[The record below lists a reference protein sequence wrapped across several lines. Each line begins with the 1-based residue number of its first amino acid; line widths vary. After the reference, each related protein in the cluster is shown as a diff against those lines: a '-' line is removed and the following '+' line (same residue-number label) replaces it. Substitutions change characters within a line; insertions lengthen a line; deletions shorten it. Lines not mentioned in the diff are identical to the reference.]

1 VAKLGVEE
9 FKLLSAGIDIG
20 TTTTQLVI
28 SELTMKNRLPGARIP
43 KIEITE
49 KKVLYQSP
57 IYMTPIVDHKE
68 VDAKSLKAIIEL
80 EYGKAGFNLDDIDTG
95 AVIITG
101 ETAKKENAEKI
112 IHQLAEFAGDFVV
125 AVAGPQLESVLAGK
139 GSGASDY
146 SKKHMKK
153 VVNLD
158 IGGGTTNIAVFYNG
172 NVEDATCVNV
182 GGRLIEIDEKTER
195 VSYVSKPANL
205 FINAYKLNIKTG
217 EKVIMNQLEA
227 FCDRMVELTERV
239 LKGNEIPVALAEI
252 LMGAAFK
259 SGNEYDC
266 VMFSGGVAEYIYG
279 VNQADEGAFKYGDIG
294 PILAKAFKKSTII
307 CDSELITAENTI
319 RATVIGAGT
328 QSMGISGSTVFVKA
342 EMLPIRNVPVA
353 KIYWQTFPT
362 EDTGIRDSITAATR
376 RYEGSMRHNALAISL
391 PCPKVLSFE
400 NVQRM
405 ANGIYGAWQESMDP
419 TKPLVVIV
427 EKDIAK
433 VLGQTLQIVA
443 TKEMKFICID
453 SIYVN
458 DGDYIDVGRPM
469 SKDDVV
475 PVIIKTLVF

>member
-1 VAKLGVEE
+1 MGVEE

-57 IYMTPIVDHKE
+57 IYMTPIIDHKE
-68 VDAKSLKAIIEL
+68 VDAKALKAIIEL
-80 EYGKAGFNLDDIDTG
+80 EYGKAGFQLDKIDTG

-172 NVEDATCVNV
+172 NVEDATCINV
-182 GGRLIEIDEKTER
+182 GGRLIEIEEQTER
-195 VSYVSKPANL
+195 ISYVSRPAKV
-205 FINAYKLNIKTG
+205 FIEAFGLNIKTG
-217 EKVIMNQLEA
+217 EIAIMSQLEA
-227 FCDRMVELTERV
+227 FCDRMVELTEQV
-239 LKGNEIPVALAEI
+239 LRGEKIPSALAEI
-252 LMGAAFK
+252 IMGASLK
-259 SGNEYDC
+259 QDNDYDC
-266 VMFSGGVAEYIYG
+266 IMFSGGVAEYIYENKQLDG
-279 VNQADEGAFKYGDIG
+279 GLFKYGDIG
-294 PILAKAFKKSTII
+294 PILAKAFKKS
-307 CDSELITAENTI
+307 SLIRKFQLIEAENTI

-328 QSMGISGSTVFVKA
+328 QSMGISGSTVFVKP
-342 EMLPIRNVPVA
+342 EMLPIRNIPVA
-353 KIYWQTFPT
+353 KIHWQSFPT
-362 EDTGIRDSITAATR
+362 DDAGIRECITKAAR
-376 RYEGSMRHNALAISL
+376 RYEGSMKHNALAISL
-391 PCPKVLSFE
+391 PCPETLSFE

-405 ANGIYGAWQESMDP
+405 ALGIYGAWETVMDRS
-419 TKPLVVIV
+419 KPLIVIV

-433 VLGQTLQIVA
+433 VLGQTIQTLA
-443 TKEMKFICID
+443 SEEMKFICID

>member
-1 VAKLGVEE
+1 MGVEE
-9 FKLLSAGIDIG
+9 FKLISAGIDIG
-20 TTTTQLVI
+20 TTTTQIVI

-57 IYMTPIVDHKE
+57 IYMTPIIDHKE
-68 VDAKSLKAIIEL
+68 VDSKELKKIIDG
-80 EYGKAGFNLDDIDTG
+80 EYGKAGFKLSSIDTG

-112 IHQLAEFAGDFVV
+112 IHELAEFAGDFVV
-125 AVAGPQLESVLAGK
+125 AVAGPQLEAVLAGK

-146 SKKHMKK
+146 SKNYLKK

-172 NVEDATCVNV
+172 NVEGATCINV
-182 GGRLIEIDEKTER
+182 GGRLIEVDQVTDRI
-195 VSYVSKPANL
+195 SYVSKPAKI
-205 FINAYKLNIKTG
+205 FIDTYGLDIKTG
-217 EKVIMNQLEA
+217 DKVNLSELEN
-227 FCDRMVELTERV
+227 FCDKMVELTEKIITGDEITAALTDIIMAPP
-239 LKGNEIPVALAEI
+239 LKKDDDYNCI
-252 LMGAAFK
+252 
-259 SGNEYDC
+259 
-266 VMFSGGVAEYIYG
+266 MFSGGVAEYIYEEKREET
-279 VNQADEGAFKYGDIG
+279 NLFKYGDIG
-294 PILAKAFKKSTII
+294 IILAKAFKKSDLTKKFK
-307 CDSELITAENTI
+307 LITAENTI

-328 QSMGISGSTVFVKA
+328 QSMGISGSTVFVKP
-342 EMLPIRNVPVA
+342 EMLPIRNIPVV
-353 KIYWQTFPT
+353 KIHWTEFPAD
-362 EDTGIRDSITAATR
+362 EQGIKENILAVMR
-376 RYEGSMRHNALAISL
+376 RYDGALKHHSLAISL
-391 PCPKVLSFE
+391 PCPKALTFE
-400 NVQRM
+400 NIQRM
-405 ANGIYGAWQESMDP
+405 ANGIFGAWQTVMEP

-433 VLGQTLQIVA
+433 VLGQTIQIRA
-443 TKEMKFICID
+443 SGEMNFICID

>member
-1 VAKLGVEE
+1 MGIEE

-49 KKVLYQSP
+49 KKILYQSP
-57 IYMTPIVDHKE
+57 IYMTPIIDHKE
-68 VDAKSLKAIIEL
+68 VDAKALKEIIEK
-80 EYGKAGFNLDDIDTG
+80 EYRKAGFSLDSIDTG

-139 GSGASDY
+139 GSGACDY
-146 SKKHMKK
+146 SKHNMKK

-172 NVEDATCVNV
+172 NVEGSTCVNV
-182 GGRLIEIDEKTER
+182 GGRLIEIDEASDR
-195 VSYVSKPANL
+195 ISYISKPAKI
-205 FINAYKLNIKTG
+205 FIDTYGINIKNG
-217 EKVIMNQLEA
+217 EKISICELEK
-227 FCDRMVELTERV
+227 FCDKMVELTGLV
-239 LKGNEIPVALAEI
+239 LRGEEIPPALQDI
-252 LMGAAFK
+252 IMGPLLK
-259 SGNEYDC
+259 QDNNYDC
-266 VMFSGGVAEYIYG
+266 IMFSGGVAEYIYG
-279 VNQADEGAFKYGDIG
+279 NKNEDDRLYKYGDIG
-294 PILAKAFKKSTII
+294 ILLSKAFKKSNLVK
-307 CDSELITAENTI
+307 DYELIIAENTI

-328 QSMGISGSTVFVKA
+328 QSMGISGSTVFIKPD
-342 EMLPIRNVPVA
+342 MLPIRNIPVA
-353 KIYWQTFPT
+353 KIYWSEFPKD
-362 EDTGIRDSITAATR
+362 ELGIKESIIAVVK
-376 RYEGSMRHNALAISL
+376 RYDGSLKHNALAISL
-391 PCPKVLSFE
+391 PCPKELSFE
-400 NVQRM
+400 NIERI
-405 ANGIYGAWQESMDP
+405 ACGIYKAWLESMDRN
-419 TKPLVVIV
+419 KPLVVIV

-433 VLGQTLQIVA
+433 VLGQTLQI
-443 TKEMKFICID
+443 KSGGEMKFICID

>member
-1 VAKLGVEE
+1 MGIEE

-49 KKVLYQSP
+49 KKILYQSP
-57 IYMTPIVDHKE
+57 IYMTPIIDHKE
-68 VDAKSLKAIIEL
+68 VDAKALKEIIEK
-80 EYGKAGFNLDDIDTG
+80 EYRKAGFNLDSIDTG

-146 SKKHMKK
+146 SKHNMKK

-172 NVEDATCVNV
+172 NVEDSTCINV
-182 GGRLIEIDEKTER
+182 GGRLIEIDEASDR
-195 VSYVSKPANL
+195 ISYISKPAKI
-205 FINAYKLNIKTG
+205 FIDTYGINIKNG
-217 EKVIMNQLEA
+217 EKVNLSELEI
-227 FCDRMVELTERV
+227 FCNKMVELTERV
-239 LKGNEIPVALAEI
+239 LKGQEIPPALAEI
-252 LMGAAFK
+252 IMASPLK
-259 SGNEYDC
+259 KDSDYDC
-266 VMFSGGVAEYIYG
+266 IMFSGGVAEYIYG
-279 VNQADEGAFKYGDIG
+279 NKLEEGRLFKYGDIG
-294 PILAKAFKKSTII
+294 ILLAKAFKRSNLIKSI
-307 CDSELITAENTI
+307 ELIIAENTI

-342 EMLPIRNVPVA
+342 EMLPIRNIPVA
-353 KIYWQTFPT
+353 KIHWNEFPMD
-362 EDTGIRDSITAATR
+362 ELGIKESIIAVIK
-376 RYEGSMRHNALAISL
+376 RYDGSLKHNALAISL
-391 PCPKVLSFE
+391 PCPRELSFE
-400 NVQRM
+400 NIERM
-405 ANGIYGAWQESMDP
+405 SGGVYRAWQEAMDR
-419 TKPLVVIV
+419 TKPLVLIV

-433 VLGQTLQIVA
+433 VLGQTLQIRSNG
-443 TKEMKFICID
+443 EMKFICID

>member
-1 VAKLGVEE
+1 MGVEE
-9 FKLLSAGIDIG
+9 YKLISAGIDIG

-57 IYMTPIVDHKE
+57 IYMTPIIDHKE
-68 VDAKSLKAIIEL
+68 VDSKALKDIIEM
-80 EYGKAGFNLDDIDTG
+80 EYGIAGFKLENIDTG

-112 IHQLAEFAGDFVV
+112 IHQLAEFAGEFVV

-146 SKKHMKK
+146 SKRHMKK

-172 NVEDATCVNV
+172 IVEGATCINV
-182 GGRLIEIDEKTER
+182 GGRLIEIDEATGTI
-195 VSYVSKPANL
+195 SYVSKPAKI
-205 FINAYKLNIKTG
+205 FIDTYGLRIKTG
-217 EKVIMNQLEA
+217 DKVNVNELEVFCEK
-227 FCDRMVELTERV
+227 MVELTEEI
-239 LKGNEIPVALAEI
+239 LKGNDISPALEEI
-252 LMGAAFK
+252 LMVAPLAKGDD
-259 SGNEYDC
+259 YDC
-266 VMFSGGVAEYIYG
+266 IMFSGGVAEYIYEA
-279 VNQADEGAFKYGDIG
+279 VTDDRHIFKYGDIG
-294 PILAKAFKKSTII
+294 ILLGKAFRKSAMARRY
-307 CDSELITAENTI
+307 ELIEAENTI

-328 QSMGISGSTVFVKA
+328 QSMGISGSTVFVKP
-342 EMLPIRNVPVA
+342 EMLPIRNIPVA
-353 KIYWQTFPT
+353 KIHWKDFP
-362 EDTGIRDSITAATR
+362 EDEAGIKRHIVDVVK
-376 RYEGSMRHNALAISL
+376 RYEGSLKHNALAISL
-391 PCPKVLSFE
+391 PCPKELSFE
-400 NVQRM
+400 NIQRM
-405 ANGIYGAWQESMDP
+405 ANGIYGAWQEAMEP
-419 TKPLVVIV
+419 TKPLIVIV

-433 VLGQTLQIVA
+433 VLGQTLQIRA
-443 TKEMKFICID
+443 CGEMKFICID

>member
-1 VAKLGVEE
+1 LGVEE

-57 IYMTPIVDHKE
+57 IYMTPIIDHKE
-68 VDAKSLKAIIEL
+68 VDAKALKAIIET
-80 EYGKAGFNLDDIDTG
+80 EYGKAGFHLDNIDTG

-172 NVEDATCVNV
+172 NVEDATCINV
-182 GGRLIEIDEKTER
+182 GGRLIEIEEETER
-195 VSYVSKPANL
+195 ITYISKPAKL
-205 FINAYKLNIKTG
+205 FIDAYGLKIQSG
-217 EKVIMNQLEA
+217 EKAIMSQLEA
-227 FCDRMVELTERV
+227 FCDRMVELTEQV
-239 LKGNEIPVALAEI
+239 LKGRQISPALAEI
-252 LMGAAFK
+252 LMGAPLK
-259 SGNEYDC
+259 QDEDYDC
-266 VMFSGGVAEYIYG
+266 IMFSGGVAEYIYEN
-279 VNQADEGAFKYGDIG
+279 NQLGGGIFKYGDLG
-294 PILAKAFKKSTII
+294 PLLAKAFKKSSLVR
-307 CDSELITAENTI
+307 DYMLITAENTI

-328 QSMGISGSTVFVKA
+328 QSMGISGSTVFVKP
-342 EMLPIRNVPVA
+342 EMLPIRNIPVA
-353 KIYWQTFPT
+353 KVHWTVFPA
-362 EDTGIRDSITAATR
+362 EDAGIRDCITAAAR
-376 RYEGSMRHNALAISL
+376 RYEGSMKHNALAISL
-391 PCPKVLSFE
+391 PCPEKLSFE
-400 NVQRM
+400 NINRM
-405 ANGIYGAWQESMDP
+405 AQGIYGAWQEMMDP
-419 TKPLVVIV
+419 SKPLVVIV

-433 VLGQTLQIVA
+433 VLGQTLQILA
-443 TKEMKFICID
+443 RDAMKFICID